1 MAKGFMLLLL
11 IVSTIL
17 LDHVSE
23 TSGARDM
30 HPFSPVSCCRMRRCG
45 QRYMEC
51 VTLGRTCRCRSANV
65 LGLLAKPSSSDI
77 AQAANDRL

>member
-1 MAKGFMLLLL
+1 MANGVMVLIM

-23 TSGARDM
+23 TSSARDM
-30 HPFSPVSCCRMRRCG
+30 HPFSPVSCCRRRRCG

-51 VTLGRTCRCRSANV
+51 VTLGRTCRCRSANG
-65 LGLLAKPSSSDI
+65 LGLLAKPSSNDI
-77 AQAANDRL
+77 VQAANDRL